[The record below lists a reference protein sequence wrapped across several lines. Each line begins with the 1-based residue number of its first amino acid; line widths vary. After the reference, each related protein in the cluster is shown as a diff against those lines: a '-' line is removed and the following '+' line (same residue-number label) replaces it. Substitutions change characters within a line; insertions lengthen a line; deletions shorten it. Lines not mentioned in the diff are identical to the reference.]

1 MLAISP
7 SKQAGPTPD
16 AISGGTPA
24 RGFTLPFL
32 LESCKVSPY
41 PQTYHDE
48 YNTVFDQSYFDAQKP
63 PGTEKSSYDQFNI
76 LAQAPVV
83 STIDVPIEKLKA
95 TKFDAGKTDWAILP
109 IGASEEIIKVFEF
122 GAKKYSRGNFLEGG
136 GLAYVRVLNSTLRH
150 IYSFMRGQD
159 LDPESGLSH
168 LAHAGCNIYML
179 LTYELSKPKNTVR
192 NNDDR
197 AKNTLV

>member
-1 MLAISP
+1 M
-7 SKQAGPTPD
+7 
-16 AISGGTPA
+16 
-24 RGFTLPFL
+24 
-32 LESCKVSPY
+32 SPY

-48 YNTVFDQSYFDAQKP
+48 YNTVFDQYLQQKP
-63 PGTEKSSYDQFNI
+63 PSYLNDNDFLYQKPPESKQDTSLFDQFNI
-76 LAQAPVV
+76 LAQAAEPPEP
-83 STIDVPIEKLKA
+83 TKA
-95 TKFDAGKTDWAILP
+95 TKFDSGKTDWAILP

-122 GAKKYSRGNFLEGG
+122 GARKYSRGNFLEGG

-150 IYSFMRGQD
+150 IYSFMRGED

-179 LTYELSKPKNTVR
+179 LTYELSKPKNTAR

-197 AKNTLV
+197 AKNTLR